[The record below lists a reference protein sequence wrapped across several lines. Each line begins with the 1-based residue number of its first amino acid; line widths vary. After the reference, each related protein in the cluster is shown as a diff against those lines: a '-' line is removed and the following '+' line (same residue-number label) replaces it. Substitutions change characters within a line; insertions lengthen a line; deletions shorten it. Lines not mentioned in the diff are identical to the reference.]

1 MANHLAA
8 AIFPHKRDVLP
19 VQLNSALIHV
29 EITGNRAK
37 YGGFARAVGTNDGGK
52 FACVQMKAQI
62 VQRRLLIDG
71 TGVKGLGNIGECQH
85 FAPPRRAAFCF

>member
-1 MANHLAA
+1 MAKFFFDGHMGRGALQRILKQMANHLAA
-8 AIFPHKRDVLP
+8 AIFPQKRDVLP

-37 YGGFARAVGTNDGGK
+37 HGGFACAVGTNDRGK

-62 VQRRLLIDG
+62 VQCRFLIDG
-71 TGVKGLGNIGECQH
+71 T
-85 FAPPRRAAFCF
+85 RR